1 MEMAHFITLKQKKPP
16 FEGGLGWSVGDSNSR
31 PLPCEGSALNQ
42 LS

>member
-1 MEMAHFITLKQKKPP
+1 MKTSTIQQKESHPC
-16 FEGGLGWSVGDSNSR
+16 EVAGWSVGDSNSR